1 MPNQVPEEKS
11 LTRLELLSRM
21 AMFVGLAGIVAA
33 LAILPVVG
41 TSGLL
46 MRNTAQGFQN
56 LPSDLTQVPL
66 PQQNVITDIHGEQI
80 AVLYAQNRI
89 EVPLDTISP
98 LMQQAIIAIEDQ
110 RFLQHSGIDIRG
122 TLRALVS
129 TSSGSQVQG
138 GSTITQ
144 QYVKQILLTAAQTKE
159 EQQAAT
165 AVSISRKI
173 REARYAMGIENKLSK
188 KEILEGY
195 LNIAYFGA
203 GSYGVEIAAKRY
215 FSTDAKNLTL
225 SQAATLAGLVQ
236 NPSKYDPTRFPD
248 IAENRRN
255 QVLQAMYSAGFI
267 KKEAAEQAMAIN
279 IADDLKPS
287 DIPNGCTTSE
297 APFFCD
303 YVLTVIK
310 GDPTFGDT
318 QEARDR
324 LLDLGGLT
332 IKTTL
337 DLKAQ
342 RAAQT
347 AAENRIPFDDPSG
360 KAVGITMVK
369 PGTGEIVAMGQNRRW
384 GAQGAGDGY
393 TAVNYNAPLDHNGTV
408 GFQAGS
414 TFKAF
419 TMAAAFKQGW
429 DPFKILSSPEKKEFK
444 DFVECA
450 SGAKIAPYEVKN
462 STSSG
467 AFNMLS
473 GAAFSVNTYFV
484 GLEEKIGLC
493 GPVAAAKAAGVQQGN
508 GEDLLPYPC
517 FTLGCFDV
525 TTLDMANAMATF
537 AAHGIHCDPIAINEV
552 KDRYGK
558 TLSVPLGHCTRT
570 IDRQVADSVS
580 AILAGV
586 IDGPIKGRT
595 GASMYFDRPA
605 AGKTGTTDSSAAVWF
620 VGYTPDLAAAVWV
633 GDPRG
638 GQTHP
643 MKNITINGRYYTQVF
658 GSTMPGPVWKEAM
671 AGALEGTPAT
681 AWDLQTLNGLNPGGF
696 GNDTG
701 IRKGKCAG
709 LEDEEL
715 ATCEAEK
722 AAKAAADAAAAAG
735 GTTTTDGTTPVA
747 TPSPTATTP

>member
-1 MPNQVPEEKS
+1 M
-11 LTRLELLSRM
+11 
-21 AMFVGLAGIVAA
+21 
-33 LAILPVVG
+33 
-41 TSGLL
+41 
-46 MRNTAQGFQN
+46 
-56 LPSDLTQVPL
+56 LTQVPL

-89 EVPLDTISP
+89 EVPLADISP

-110 RFLQHSGIDIRG
+110 RFFQHSGIDIRG

-144 QYVKQILLTAAQTKE
+144 QYVKQILLTAAKNKD

-165 AVSISRKI
+165 AVSIIRKI
-173 REARYAMGIENKLSK
+173 REARYAMGLENKLSK

-215 FSTDAKNLTL
+215 FSVDAKDLNLA
-225 SQAATLAGLVQ
+225 QAATLAGLVQ
-236 NPSKYDPTRFPD
+236 NPSKYDPTRFPEV
-248 IAENRRN
+248 AQSRRN
-255 QVLQAMYSAGFI
+255 QVLQAMVNAGYI
-267 KKEAAEQAMAIN
+267 KQADADTAKKVAIE
-279 IADDLKPS
+279 DELKPS
-287 DIPNGCTTSE
+287 ELTNGCAASE

-303 YVLTVIK
+303 YVLTILK
-310 GDPTFGDT
+310 NDQTFGET
-318 QEARDR
+318 PEIREQ
-324 LLDLGGLT
+324 LLSLGGLT

-347 AAENRIPFDDPSG
+347 AAENRIPDADPSG
-360 KAVGITMVK
+360 KAVGITMIK
-369 PGTGEIVAMGQNRRW
+369 PGTGEIVAMGQNRKW
-384 GAQGAGDGY
+384 GTEADGAGY
-393 TAVNYNAPLDHNGTV
+393 TAVNYNVPLDHNGTV

-429 DPFKILSSPEKKEFK
+429 DPFKVLPAPAKKTFK

-537 AAHGIHCDPIAINEV
+537 SAHGIHCDPIAIKEV
-552 KDRYGK
+552 TNRYNK
-558 TLSVPLGHCTRT
+558 KLSVPLSNCKRT
-570 IDRQVADSVS
+570 IDQQVADSVT
-580 AILAGV
+580 AVLAGV

-595 GASMYFDRPA
+595 GASMYFGRPA

-658 GSTMPGPVWKEAM
+658 GSLMPGPVWKEAM
-671 AGALEGTPAT
+671 SGALEGTSPT
-681 AWDLQTLNGLNPGGF
+681 PWNLQTLNGLNAGGF

-701 IRKGKCAG
+701 IHKGGCSG
-709 LEDEEL
+709 LEGPEL
-715 ATCEAEK
+715 DQCKADK
-722 AAKAAADAAAAAG
+722 AAKEAADAAAAAAAG
-735 GTTTTDGTTPVA
+735 GTAPTDGTA
-747 TPSPTATTP
+747 TSPTSSPSPTSTTP